1 MDHPKTKSSARRL
14 PAILGGIGVLLGIAA
29 LIIFISLPDE
39 SVGDVA
45 AIEDSLIPG
54 EPPAALPPVVAEEEE
69 PTVTVVT
76 EPEDNNVVAPNEVG
90 RLDQLGLASVPS
102 PTRLIIDGISVDAP
116 VEPYGINSRT
126 GQMDVPR
133 NVRDVA
139 WYEHGPSP
147 GQPGSAVLAAH
158 VDLSSQ
164 GPGVFYRLRDV
175 DPGARIT
182 VEYDDGTTATFVVEA
197 RIKYDKDELPLETV
211 FSRDGEPVLTL
222 ITCGGGFSPSAQTYD
237 SNVVVYAVPI
247 DAADVLP
254 DIEAA

>member
-1 MDHPKTKSSARRL
+1 MDHPKASSFARRL

-29 LIIFISLPDE
+29 LIIFISLPEE

-54 EPPAALPPVVAEEEE
+54 EPPAALPPVVDEDE
-69 PTVTVVT
+69 PTDTAVA
-76 EPEDNNVVAPNEVG
+76 EPEDNDVIAPNEVG
-90 RLDQLGLASVPS
+90 RLDQLDQTAAPS

-126 GQMDVPR
+126 GQMEVPR

-139 WYEHGPSP
+139 WYEYGPSP

-164 GPGVFYRLRDV
+164 GPGVFYRLRDLE
-175 DPGARIT
+175 PGDQIA
-182 VEYDDGTTATFVVEA
+182 VEYDDETTAFFVVEA
-197 RIKYDKDELPLETV
+197 RVKYDKDELPLETV

-222 ITCGGGFSPSAQTYD
+222 ITCGGGFSPSAQSYD
-237 SNVVVYAVPI
+237 SNVVVYAVPL
-247 DAADVLP
+247 DAVDVLP
-254 DIEAA
+254 DIETA